1 MKVSGVECQVSGNK
15 AVKFLCETRL
25 QKPPFRSNWSHCS
38 PTAAL
43 TPETLVPDPLSFVL
57 ISTVNYANNLILD
70 AGQSIDN
77 HFFLSR
83 IEHPVSSIAYQ

>member
-1 MKVSGVECQVSGNK
+1 M
-15 AVKFLCETRL
+15 
-25 QKPPFRSNWSHCS
+25 
-38 PTAAL
+38 AAL
-43 TPETLVPDPLSFVL
+43 PLEILVPDPLSFVL

-77 HFFLSR
+77 YFFLSR